1 MSKYRE
7 FKVGDLVRVI
17 DESGSARVYKGLLGQ
32 CFTVTSVRPS
42 NGGRDMIRTTA
53 SGESGM
59 LDYRFELADTTTE
72 RQALS
77 DAIALV
83 QEYKIGVNVSDDR
96 VWSYRVFGHSNNRTV
111 VELLDKLYPPA
122 KTTDQLEIE
131 EVEGKLRVLADQLAK
146 LKER

>member
-7 FKVGDLVRVI
+7 FKVGDRVRFKDGHSWASTTLTEFTIETLVGDV
-17 DESGSARVYKGLLGQ
+17 
-32 CFTVTSVRPS
+32 FTIKEDYSTSRLEH
-42 NGGRDMIRTTA
+42 I
-53 SGESGM
+53 
-59 LDYRFELADTTTE
+59 ELVVDE

-83 QEYKIGVNVSDDR
+83 QKYKIGVNVANDR

-111 VELLDKLYPPA
+111 VELLDKLFPPA
-122 KTTDQLEIE
+122 KTADQLEIE

>member
-7 FKVGDLVRVI
+7 FKIGGDVFTIEEDCNTSRLEHIELVV
-17 DESGSARVYKGLLGQ
+17 D
-32 CFTVTSVRPS
+32 
-42 NGGRDMIRTTA
+42 
-53 SGESGM
+53 
-59 LDYRFELADTTTE
+59 E

-83 QEYKIGVNVSDDR
+83 QGYKIGVNGSNDKVG
-96 VWSYRVFGHSNNRTV
+96 SYSVFGHSNTRTV
-111 VELLDKLYPPA
+111 VELLDKLFPPA
-122 KTTDQLEIE
+122 KTADQLEIE

>member
-17 DESGSARVYKGLLGQ
+17 DGSGFTRVYKGLQGQ
-32 CFTVTSVRPS
+32 CFIVTAVQPS
-42 NGGRDMIRTTA
+42 NGGGDMIQTTA
-53 SGESGM
+53 SEEGGM

-83 QEYKIGVNVSDDR
+83 QKYKIGVNVANDR

-111 VELLDKLYPPA
+111 VELLDKLFPPA
-122 KTTDQLEIE
+122 KTADQLEIE